1 MFEKYFD
8 VAKAYILYR
17 AEHSKIRD
25 GYSDIAESDL
35 VDAAYLI
42 NTKIPEELREQVK
55 AMIGKMFQ
63 WWEASD
69 VADLTANI
77 IDEVC
82 EDVINTSDYPNY
94 NDSDLRIAI
103 KRTIINL
110 TSIGK

>member
-1 MFEKYFD
+1 M
-8 VAKAYILYR
+8 
-17 AEHSKIRD
+17 
-25 GYSDIAESDL
+25 
-35 VDAAYLI
+35 
-42 NTKIPEELREQVK
+42 EELREQVK

-82 EDVINTSDYPNY
+82 EDVIDTSDYPNY

>member
-1 MFEKYFD
+1 M
-8 VAKAYILYR
+8 
-17 AEHSKIRD
+17 
-25 GYSDIAESDL
+25 
-35 VDAAYLI
+35 
-42 NTKIPEELREQVK
+42 EELREQVK

-69 VADLTANI
+69 VADLTVNI

-94 NDSDLRIAI
+94 NDSDLRISI

>member
-1 MFEKYFD
+1 M
-8 VAKAYILYR
+8 
-17 AEHSKIRD
+17 
-25 GYSDIAESDL
+25 
-35 VDAAYLI
+35 
-42 NTKIPEELREQVK
+42 EELREQVK

>member
-1 MFEKYFD
+1 M
-8 VAKAYILYR
+8 
-17 AEHSKIRD
+17 
-25 GYSDIAESDL
+25 
-35 VDAAYLI
+35 
-42 NTKIPEELREQVK
+42 EELREQVK

-94 NDSDLRIAI
+94 NDSDLRISI